1 MNNEQRTTKHRETEF
16 IMNDTEK
23 LNWLLTE
30 AGHTRG
36 DLDKA
41 IELDE
46 LLDGIVEDIKSDR
59 SDHPSFKEMFDWLL
73 SYHNSIIATTK
84 FEPLSSDCIASKIL
98 SDNDQG

>member
-1 MNNEQRTTKHRETEF
+1 MLSKF

-41 IELDE
+41 IELYE

-59 SDHPSFKEMFDWLL
+59 SDHPEHPEECK
-73 SYHNSIIATTK
+73 
-84 FEPLSSDCIASKIL
+84 P
-98 SDNDQG
+98 

>member
-1 MNNEQRTTKHRETEF
+1 
-16 IMNDTEK
+16 MNDTEK

-41 IELDE
+41 IELYE

-59 SDHPSFKEMFDWLL
+59 SDHPEHPEECK
-73 SYHNSIIATTK
+73 
-84 FEPLSSDCIASKIL
+84 P
-98 SDNDQG
+98 